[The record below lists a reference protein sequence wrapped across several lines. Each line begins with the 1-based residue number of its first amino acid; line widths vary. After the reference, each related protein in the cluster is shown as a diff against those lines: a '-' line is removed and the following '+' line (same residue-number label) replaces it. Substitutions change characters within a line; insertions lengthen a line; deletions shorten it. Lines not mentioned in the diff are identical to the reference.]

1 MNIIGEGSQVIV
13 GFLKLNKMKFWSKVS
28 NSLEE
33 TPGELKCTY
42 SKKTWQNLHT
52 NFLLYGGF
60 LIAKTKIA
68 LK

>member
-33 TPGELKCTY
+33 TPGELKCTGKL
-42 SKKTWQNLHT
+42 SKIYIPIFYYMVD
-52 NFLLYGGF
+52 FLL
-60 LIAKTKIA
+60 LRPK
-68 LK
+68 LL